1 MDLGK
6 DNIINYDDI
15 RYVIVREISH
25 LRIINREEMMLKL
38 LLRICILNEGGSKNI
53 YVNIPCSIKLIDFV
67 KNIIPLSSFC
77 VVRGVK
83 FPYTMLDHKIE
94 FSSSGGEILI

>member
-1 MDLGK
+1 MAEYSNIIMDLGK

-38 LLRICILNEGGSKNI
+38 VRICILNEGGSRI
-53 YVNIPCSIKLIDFV
+53 Y
-67 KNIIPLSSFC
+67 
-77 VVRGVK
+77 
-83 FPYTMLDHKIE
+83 T
-94 FSSSGGEILI
+94 